1 MWRVGHDISS
11 YWRSAISLVDIGSSL
26 WPFIHNGSRCNDST
40 HVAGW
45 RPDLDMLE
53 VGASVVAVHLDIHA
67 RQIKFLATPRRLLTV
82 HV

>member
-1 MWRVGHDISS
+1 VGHDIAS

-53 VGASVVAVHLDIHA
+53 VGRNAWDWGVLVVRCRRADENWESDLTCSRWAV
-67 RQIKFLATPRRLLTV
+67 
-82 HV
+82 